1 MLTKNSLFVSVISVF
16 LGLFL
21 LPGGGGGVSNDVSA
35 IVANGANL

>member
-21 LPGGGGGVSNDVSA
+21 LGGGSVSNDVSA

>member
-21 LPGGGGGVSNDVSA
+21 LGGGGVSNDVSA